1 MDRLRAPA
9 IIIQYQCSN
18 CADGRRAVPALP
30 DLGTASP
37 IGPCRASACHLA
49 LRGQDRGLFRNR
61 EAGVRGEPAGRT
73 RTRPARPARSARPP
87 APQPAEHRRDHHQD
101 RQQDDGQDW
110 RLSTDLC
117 SRNMRPHA
125 HRIARLF
132 DIRYPASVFRPV
144 NHASP
149 VVAVAVV
156 ASDPARRPLRPP
168 LIRRGCPSHVTRTT

>member
-9 IIIQYQCSN
+9 IIQCQCSH
-18 CADGRRAVPALP
+18 CADGCRGTGFTGPGYCVADWPMSRVGMSFGAARA
-30 DLGTASP
+30 
-37 IGPCRASACHLA
+37 GP
-49 LRGQDRGLFRNR
+49 GQDRGLFRNR

-132 DIRYPASVFRPV
+132 DTRYPASVFQLV

-156 ASDPARRPLRPP
+156 APDPA
-168 LIRRGCPSHVTRTT
+168 

>member
-9 IIIQYQCSN
+9 IIQCQCSH
-18 CADGRRAVPALP
+18 CADGCRGTGFTGPGYCVADRPPVARRYV
-30 DLGTASP
+30 
-37 IGPCRASACHLA
+37 IWRC
-49 LRGQDRGLFRNR
+49 
-61 EAGVRGEPAGRT
+61 AGRT
-73 RTRPARPARSARPP
+73 GACAVTERPGSGASPQAEREHGQRAQQYQPGHQ